1 MLGADKKNGT
11 QRLLFDRR
19 PLNAVEERLYGLPLP
34 FPGDF
39 VRFELGPEEVIR
51 TSLRDGKD
59 QYYIFRQDDA
69 RIQWQAFGQIVV
81 NDFNDWFPYEPA
93 VRDGAPWL
101 KPCCRG
107 GMLRGSCRPCNAFLV
122 RSFP

>member
-69 RIQWQAFGQIVV
+69 RIQWQAFGQPARARCARRCAVV
-81 NDFNDWFPYEPA
+81 ETLLQGW
-93 VRDGAPWL
+93 
-101 KPCCRG
+101 
-107 GMLRGSCRPCNAFLV
+107 NAS
-122 RSFP
+122 R